1 MPEKRYL
8 LDLDEEQKV
17 DDYIRVWIRTER
29 GTVVDFVAQYE
40 AIVQDRIYPVARY
53 DGSHGR
59 GHRDLLDRHGETI
72 RKT

>member
-1 MPEKRYL
+1 LEPEREEEDYL
-8 LDLDEEQKV
+8 
-17 DDYIRVWIRTER
+17 RVWIRTDQ

-40 AIVQDRIYPVARY
+40 AILSEFIYPVVRY

-72 RKT
+72 R